1 MKILFLTI
9 SYWPSQD
16 GVSQVMQYLAEGLAK
31 KHEVRV
37 VAGLSTF
44 SRREEHNHVRIDR
57 IKAARNRYFCYFQG
71 EKALVKNYIMEYQPD
86 ILAVVCVQSWGYDWF
101 KRQLSG
107 LPGKKVLLT
116 HGASCLKEY
125 NVWEQVKK
133 IRPRRQIIAD
143 LVRVGN
149 ERYWKR
155 YQKTLPADIARFDLA
170 AYLFEND
177 ILYQYMCKSGLK
189 NGMILENAVED
200 SFFERKA
207 YLIDSTKELVFI
219 NVSNYEKRK
228 DQAKILSAYAAANLL
243 GTRLVLIGSKEN
255 EYYRELVEKKREIE
269 KRADFRGKIEILAGI
284 SRNEVRERYREADVY
299 VSASSWEAMSISIC
313 EAAAAGLLI
322 LSTDTGHVS
331 QIPGAQLFETQE
343 ELTQLMKRAYEEPD
357 LRREN
362 GMLANAYAEEKYR
375 TQKKVDLL
383 EQKMLELTITKD
395 KRDIV

>member
-1 MKILFLTI
+1 MKIMFLTI
-9 SYWPSQD
+9 SYWPAQD

-37 VAGLSTF
+37 VSGLSAF
-44 SRREEHNHVRIDR
+44 SRGEEHNHVRIDR
-57 IKAARNRYFCYFQG
+57 IKAVRNRYFCYLQG
-71 EKALVKNYIMEYQPD
+71 EKAQVKKYILEYQPD

-101 KRQLSG
+101 KKQLNS

-125 NVWEQVKK
+125 SVWEQIKN
-133 IRPRRQIIAD
+133 IRFGRQILAD
-143 LVRVGN
+143 LVRVN
-149 ERYWKR
+149 QERYWKN
-155 YQKTLPADIARFDLA
+155 YQKKLPADIARFDLA

-177 ILYQYMCKSGLK
+177 ELCQYMRKSGLK

-200 SFFERKA
+200 IFFERKA
-207 YLIDSTKELVFI
+207 YLTDSAKELVFI

-228 DQAKILSAYAAANLL
+228 DQAKILSAYASANLPH
-243 GTRLVLIGSKEN
+243 TRLVLIGSKDN
-255 EYYRELVEKKREIE
+255 EYYRELLEKKREIE
-269 KRADFRGKIEILAGI
+269 SRADFQGKIEIWVKI
-284 SRNEVRERYREADVY
+284 PRNEVLEHYGKADVY

-331 QIPGAQLFETQE
+331 QIPGVQLFETGE
-343 ELTQLMKRAYEEPD
+343 ELTRLMKRAYKEPD

-375 TQKKVDLL
+375 IQKKVDYLEEKMKSLL
-383 EQKMLELTITKD
+383 
-395 KRDIV
+395 